1 MIIILFFFNLDKEF
15 ETSNNLSKYKIEYL
29 KGLGSWDKEAF
40 IKLFDENGFEYYLQ
54 DLQLDELG
62 KQYVNDWL
70 SGKEADKR
78 KQYLRD
84 YTLNIELM

>member
-1 MIIILFFFNLDKEF
+1 MSGQHAEHQRNSQK
-15 ETSNNLSKYKIEYL
+15 
-29 KGLGSWDKEAF
+29 
-40 IKLFDENGFEYYLQ
+40 DENGFEYYLQ

-70 SGKEADKR
+70 SGKEAEKR